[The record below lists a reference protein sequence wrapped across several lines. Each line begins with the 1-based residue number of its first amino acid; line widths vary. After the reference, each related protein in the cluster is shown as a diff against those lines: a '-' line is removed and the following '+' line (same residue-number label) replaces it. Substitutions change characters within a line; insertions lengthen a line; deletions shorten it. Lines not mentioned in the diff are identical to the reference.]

1 MDFKLINLLLE
12 ATLDTLYM
20 SVVAT
25 TIATL
30 LAILPAIFLVLCAPQ
45 GLRPNRLVF
54 SVLDTS
60 INTLRSFPFL
70 ILMVVLFPFTQWILG
85 RSIGATAAIVPLS
98 IGAMPFIAR
107 IIEGALK
114 EVDRGVI
121 EATQSFGAS
130 NFQIIFRIMLTEAL
144 PSIVSGITLAL
155 ILVIGFSAMAG
166 AVGGGGLGD
175 IAVKYGYYRFQ
186 SDIMLYTVL
195 ILIIL
200 VQIIQSFGDFL
211 YKKLKKS

>member
-1 MDFKLINLLLE
+1 MKLLFE

-20 SVVAT
+20 SIIAT
-25 TIATL
+25 TIAAL
-30 LAILPAIFLVLCAPQ
+30 LAVVPAILLVLCSPG
-45 GLRPNRLVF
+45 GLKPNAVVYR
-54 SVLDTS
+54 VLDAIT
-60 INTLRSFPFL
+60 NTLRSFPFL

-85 RSIGATAAIVPLS
+85 KSIGATAAIVPLS
-98 IGAMPFIAR
+98 IGAAPFIVR

-114 EVDRGVI
+114 EVDKGVI
-121 EATQSFGAS
+121 EAAQSFGAS
-130 NFQIIFRIMLTEAL
+130 HFQIIFKIMFIEAL

-175 IAVKYGYYRFQ
+175 IAIRYGYYRFQ
-186 SDIMLYTVL
+186 SDIMLYTVV
-195 ILIIL
+195 ILIVL

-211 YKKLKKS
+211 YRKLKH